1 MIKTLTQKYPYWRPF
16 PLIFSIMNVV
26 ERREGVLLE
35 NDLIRLLESD
45 VGEFSERELNR
56 ALMKLE
62 VKGLIHVQAIKK
74 NQRVIKRISSKQ
86 KYLAIGED

>member
-1 MIKTLTQKYPYWRPF
+1 
-16 PLIFSIMNVV
+16 MNMV

-45 VGEFSERELNR
+45 IGDFSERELNR

-62 VKGLIHVQAIKK
+62 TKGLIHVQSIKK

-86 KYLAIGED
+86 KFLAIGED

>member
-1 MIKTLTQKYPYWRPF
+1 
-16 PLIFSIMNVV
+16 MNIV

-45 VGEFSERELNR
+45 IGDFSERELNR

-62 VKGLIHVQAIKK
+62 TKGLIHVQYMKK
-74 NQRVIKRISSKQ
+74 NQRVIKQVSSKQ
-86 KYLAIGED
+86 KFLAIGED

>member
-1 MIKTLTQKYPYWRPF
+1 MAQKYPYWRPF
-16 PLIFSIMNVV
+16 PLTFSVMNIV

-45 VGEFSERELNR
+45 IGDFSQRELNR

-62 VKGLIHVQAIKK
+62 TKGLIHVQYIKK
-74 NQRVIKRISSKQ
+74 NQRVIKQISSKQ
-86 KYLAIGED
+86 KFLAIGED

>member
-1 MIKTLTQKYPYWRPF
+1 
-16 PLIFSIMNVV
+16 MNIV

-45 VGEFSERELNR
+45 IGDFSERELNR

-62 VKGLIHVQAIKK
+62 TKGLIHVQSIKK
-74 NQRVIKRISSKQ
+74 NQRVIKQITSKQ
-86 KYLAIGED
+86 KFLAIGED

>member
-1 MIKTLTQKYPYWRPF
+1 
-16 PLIFSIMNVV
+16 MNVV

-45 VGEFSERELNR
+45 VGEFSDRELNR

-74 NQRVIKRISSKQ
+74 KQRVIKQISSKQ

>member
-1 MIKTLTQKYPYWRPF
+1 MAQKYPYWRPF
-16 PLIFSIMNVV
+16 PLIFSIMNII

-56 ALMKLE
+56 ALMRLE
-62 VKGLIHVQAIKK
+62 TKGLIHLRSIKK
-74 NQRVIKRISSKQ
+74 NQRVIKLITSKQ
-86 KYLAIGED
+86 KFLAIGED

>member
-1 MIKTLTQKYPYWRPF
+1 
-16 PLIFSIMNVV
+16 MNIV

-45 VGEFSERELNR
+45 IGDFSERELNR

-62 VKGLIHVQAIKK
+62 TKGLIHVQYMKK

-86 KYLAIGED
+86 KFLAIGED

>member
-1 MIKTLTQKYPYWRPF
+1 
-16 PLIFSIMNVV
+16 MNIV

-45 VGEFSERELNR
+45 IGDFSERELNR

-62 VKGLIHVQAIKK
+62 TKGLIHVQYMKK
-74 NQRVIKRISSKQ
+74 NQRVIKQITSKQ
-86 KYLAIGED
+86 KFLAIGED

>member
-1 MIKTLTQKYPYWRPF
+1 MAQKYPYWRPF
-16 PLIFSIMNVV
+16 PLIFSIMNII

-56 ALMKLE
+56 ALMRLE
-62 VKGLIHVQAIKK
+62 TKGLIHVQSIKK
-74 NQRVIKRISSKQ
+74 NQRVIKLITSKQ
-86 KYLAIGED
+86 KFLAIGED